1 MKLCL
6 NLIYTMRISFHFD
19 ENFTEMSKEEENY
32 LGDKLKSLSRREVAF
47 LPKALTPALEIPRSR
62 VKSREMPLM
71 DASGIDE

>member
-1 MKLCL
+1 
-6 NLIYTMRISFHFD
+6 
-19 ENFTEMSKEEENY
+19 MSKEEENY